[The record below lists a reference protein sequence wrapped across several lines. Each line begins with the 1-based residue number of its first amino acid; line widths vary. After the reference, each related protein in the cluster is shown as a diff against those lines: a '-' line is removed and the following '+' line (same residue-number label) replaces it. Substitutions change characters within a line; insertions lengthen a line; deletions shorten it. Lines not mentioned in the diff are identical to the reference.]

1 VAAVVVGRDL
11 LLGVLRPDATAK
23 QPPVVP
29 EHSTAVA
36 RQWGAAA
43 AAAASACVWLAAAR
57 FGVLSVAIW
66 LNGKRKKLE
75 RRDLTP

>member
-1 VAAVVVGRDL
+1 
-11 LLGVLRPDATAK
+11 
-23 QPPVVP
+23 
-29 EHSTAVA
+29 VA